1 MLKVLKDVEGEG
13 SLREDWKH
21 CEELAGHV
29 ARAKLIFVTN
39 SKILL
44 FQAMKSSTTFIIIVA
59 ELIIV
64 ILLYML
70 NKENF
75 QFGVAFFLLLLIS
88 LAYLKRREKLLHR
101 ELTDLIF

>member
-39 SKILL
+39 SKIL
-44 FQAMKSSTTFIIIVA
+44 FKAMKSSTTFIIIVA
-59 ELIIV
+59 GLIIV